1 MYTYSLTRPLLYC
14 TIVSY
19 IYFKGWIIMSEN
31 NKSTYTPARAKSQ
44 KKYLTKNF
52 DDIKIRVP
60 KGKRDYYKQAAENA
74 GESLNSFAIRAME
87 YLIELEKLN
96 DKK

>member
-1 MYTYSLTRPLLYC
+1 
-14 TIVSY
+14 
-19 IYFKGWIIMSEN
+19 MSE
-31 NKSTYTPARAKSQ
+31 KKESTYTPARAKSQ

-87 YLIELEKLN
+87 YLIEFEKLN

>member
-1 MYTYSLTRPLLYC
+1 
-14 TIVSY
+14 
-19 IYFKGWIIMSEN
+19 MSEN

-52 DDIKIRVP
+52 DDIK
-60 KGKRDYYKQAAENA
+60 
-74 GESLNSFAIRAME
+74 ME
-87 YLIELEKLN
+87 YLIEFEKLN

>member
-1 MYTYSLTRPLLYC
+1 
-14 TIVSY
+14 
-19 IYFKGWIIMSEN
+19 MSEN

-60 KGKRDYYKQAAENA
+60 KGKREYYKQAAENA
-74 GESLNSFAIRAME
+74 GETANMQL
-87 YLIELEKLN
+87 
-96 DKK
+96 